1 MAAGRGEVLVTG
13 AAGFIGSHI
22 AAACH
27 RSGWTVTGLDIR
39 PGAPGGGC
47 QHWATGT
54 AGDPVVLR
62 EIRGGRYRAVVHQ
75 AAITST
81 LETDEALLNDVN
93 VGQALAVA
101 DACAAGQAT
110 FVYASSHSV
119 YGKAHV
125 RVPLAE
131 EAAADRAVCTGPLNL
146 YAQSKL
152 DLDNAMTTRH
162 NGSLHWTGLRYTNV
176 FGPGEQH
183 KGKMASIISQLLRR
197 TACGEPLTL
206 FDDTLEACRDY
217 VPVASVAATVAVL
230 LEQQVPAGVY
240 NLGSGIPVSFAT
252 IVEWCASLAGAY
264 PEINFR
270 PNPMA
275 AQYQYWTCADMT
287 KLETLLADFQRL
299 TLAEVRSA
307 AGRLYH
313 CFGDSEFA
321 TDSQEG
327 NRA

>member
-1 MAAGRGEVLVTG
+1 LPAL
-13 AAGFIGSHI
+13 
-22 AAACH
+22 
-27 RSGWTVTGLDIR
+27 GLRCRRR
-39 PGAPGGGC
+39 PGHSAR
-47 QHWATGT
+47 
-54 AGDPVVLR
+54 DP
-62 EIRGGRYRAVVHQ
+62 GGRYQAVVHQ

-81 LETDEALLNDVN
+81 LETDEALLKDVN
-93 VGQALAVA
+93 VGQPLAIA
-101 DACAAGQAT
+101 DACAAGQAA

-119 YGKAHV
+119 YGKAHQ

-131 EAAADRAVCTGPLNL
+131 EAVSDEAICTGPLNL

-152 DLDNAMTTRH
+152 DLDNAMAVRSA
-162 NGSLHWTGLRYTNV
+162 GSLRWVGLRYTNV

-197 TACGEPLTL
+197 TACGESLTL

-217 VPVASVAATVAVL
+217 VPVASVAATIARL
-230 LEQQVPAGVY
+230 LERQVPVGVY
-240 NLGSGIPVSFAT
+240 NLGSGIPVSFGT
-252 IVEWCASLAGAY
+252 ILEWCASLAGAY
-264 PEINFR
+264 PEIHFR
-270 PNPMA
+270 PNPVA
-275 AQYQYWTCADMT
+275 DRYQYWTCADMT

-313 CFGDSEFA
+313 CFGDSELA